1 VNAGAIK
8 GTVGSGG
15 IGILMLSIA
24 SLDAMHVHFWVAFTL
39 ALLPA
44 AVFILAED
52 FVPTR
57 SLPTVHAAAAGAY
70 FLLALL
76 SLSIAI
82 WRGFTGFDAFFLG
95 FILLGAWPCALALRR
110 LRGPEASTADRKLA
124 EAQVARQRA
133 AQARAAHGG
142 SLHYKASRKKA
153 VLLFLGCAAFVA
165 IGVLAVGEK
174 PWLGW
179 ACILFFGLGLLVS
192 LLMMLPGSTYLKLDE
207 RGFEM
212 SSLYR
217 RHRLRWDEVDGF
229 GLAAVADQRMIAI
242 AYNDAYRQQAAARR
256 LSSAMTGLEGAI
268 PNHYEAPIEEI
279 IEALLA
285 WKTRAQLRNQ
295 GS

>member
-1 VNAGAIK
+1 MNAGAIK

-24 SLDAMHVHFWVAFTL
+24 SLDAMHIHFWVAFTL

-52 FVPTR
+52 LLPAR
-57 SLPTVHAAAAGAY
+57 SLSTAHGVAAAWY
-70 FLLALL
+70 FLLALF
-76 SLSIAI
+76 SLSEAI
-82 WRGFTGFDAFFLG
+82 WRGFSWFDAFFLG
-95 FILLGAWPCALALRR
+95 FILLGAWPCALALRK
-110 LRGPEASTADRKLA
+110 LMGPGAPSADRKLA
-124 EAQVARQRA
+124 EARLALQRA

-153 VLLFLGCAAFVA
+153 ILLFLGCGAFVA
-165 IGVLAVGEK
+165 VGVLALGEK

-207 RGFEM
+207 SGFEM
-212 SSLYR
+212 SSLFR

-242 AYNDAYRQQAAARR
+242 AYNDTYRQQAAARR

-285 WKTRAQLRNQ
+285 WKTRSQLRNQ